1 MDLIVDAS
9 LDDINRDLKAIRDEF
24 ANAGKNADA
33 NAGIWGQA
41 DLARAMDAFADN
53 WYVHREAIND
63 RLGKLS
69 DRVEK
74 ACEAWTDAEK
84 QLAASLQTVD
94 GEASA

>member
-24 ANAGKNADA
+24 SNAGKSADQ

-41 DLARAMDAFADN
+41 DVAKAMDAFADN
-53 WYVHREAIND
+53 WYVHREAINN

-69 DRVEK
+69 DRVDK
-74 ACEAWTDAEK
+74 ACETWTDVEK
-84 QLAASLQTVD
+84 QLAASLETVE
-94 GEASA
+94 GGTHA

>member
-24 ANAGKNADA
+24 KNAGKSANE
-33 NAGIWGQA
+33 NAGIWGHA

-63 RLGKLS
+63 RLSKLS
-69 DRVEK
+69 DRVDE
-74 ACEAWTDAEK
+74 ACNTWSEADK
-84 QLAASLQTVD
+84 QLAASLETAE
-94 GEASA
+94 GSTRA